1 MNKVVFIREA
11 VSEDVANNMIA
22 LTLYLDSLDKK
33 RIYYWLNCPGGDVS
47 SAVLCLVAH
56 YLLTPQLLIGC
67 FTAWTRS
74 ASATDLAVREKTRE
88 MLVVILGVLAHAN
101 RVRSKCQA
109 AHKSLA
115 LCPLMLSCR

>member
-47 SAVLCLVAH
+47 S
-56 YLLTPQLLIGC
+56 QEGRGGGGRGSR
-67 FTAWTRS
+67 W
-74 ASATDLAVREKTRE
+74 
-88 MLVVILGVLAHAN
+88 
-101 RVRSKCQA
+101 
-109 AHKSLA
+109 
-115 LCPLMLSCR
+115 LSGMQSDCVCVCVCV

>member
-47 SAVLCLVAH
+47 GMYMGGSGISGSICIARG
-56 YLLTPQLLIGC
+56 TLLI
-67 FTAWTRS
+67 A
-74 ASATDLAVREKTRE
+74 
-88 MLVVILGVLAHAN
+88 
-101 RVRSKCQA
+101 
-109 AHKSLA
+109 LA
-115 LCPLMLSCR
+115 L

>member
-47 SAVLCLVAH
+47 H
-56 YLLTPQLLIGC
+56 DPDTPAQCSVGQH
-67 FTAWTRS
+67 TAADAGMCS
-74 ASATDLAVREKTRE
+74 I
-88 MLVVILGVLAHAN
+88 M
-101 RVRSKCQA
+101 
-109 AHKSLA
+109 
-115 LCPLMLSCR
+115 